1 MVHKLEE
8 MIKVEMRKRYHRWI
22 KGGHEEWVALDE
34 ISEMFEN
41 HDDFD
46 NVSFAVL
53 QEAVRKEMES
63 L

>member
-1 MVHKLEE
+1 MKQQLEE

-22 KGGHEEWVALDE
+22 NGGHEEWVALDE
-34 ISEMFEN
+34 ISEMFES

-46 NVSFAVL
+46 NVRFEAL
-53 QEAVRKEMES
+53 QEEVRKEMES